1 MSAEDV
7 TVAGWPTPKGYSNGR
22 LGSGTPLHTGGQI
35 GWDTTGAFPVGG
47 LVPQFGKTLENIV
60 AVVTAAGGVPADIA
74 TMTVYVTD
82 IDAYR
87 SSQKEL
93 GAVWRQHMGK
103 HFPAMALVAVVALVE
118 REAVVEIQAV
128 AYVGD

>member
-1 MSAEDV
+1 MP
-7 TVAGWPTPKGYSNGR
+7 GWPQPKGYSNGR
-22 LGSGTPLHTGGQI
+22 TGTGVPLHTGGQI
-35 GWDTTGAFPVGG
+35 GWDTEGRFPEGG

-60 AVVTAAGGVPADIA
+60 AVVAAAGGTPADIA

-82 IDAYR
+82 IAAYR

-103 HFPAMALVAVVALVE
+103 HFPAMALVAVAALVE
-118 REAVVEIQAV
+118 REAVVEMQAV
-128 AYVGD
+128 AYVGE